1 MPVDYHL
8 HSQFSG
14 DSKTTLDAICSAAIA
29 RGLKEIAITDHMDYS
44 YPDIHPDHQ
53 IADIDHYINTIAQY
67 QQKYA
72 GQLTIRTGIEI
83 GMEPHHLE
91 ACDRFLQQY
100 PFDFVIGSIHEC
112 QGLPAS
118 KAVFFE
124 HRTKAQAYETYYAT
138 ILECIQHFDN
148 FDVIGHLDYCKR
160 YYPGDYMPGD
170 HLIAQPLIEE
180 ILRTLIAKGKGIEV
194 NTSGFRHTSHMCMPH
209 YDILALY
216 RQLGGTRITI
226 GSDSHRD
233 EFVGFHADDAAAQLK
248 QLGFTHISTFEKR
261 VELPVAL

>member
-1 MPVDYHL
+1 MLFHQDEFL
-8 HSQFSG
+8 H
-14 DSKTTLDAICSAAIA
+14 
-29 RGLKEIAITDHMDYS
+29 
-44 YPDIHPDHQ
+44 
-53 IADIDHYINTIAQY
+53 
-67 QQKYA
+67 
-72 GQLTIRTGIEI
+72 
-83 GMEPHHLE
+83 
-91 ACDRFLQQY
+91 CDRFLQQY

-124 HRTKAQAYETYYAT
+124 HRTKTQAYETYYAT

-233 EFVGFHADDAAAQLK
+233 EFVGFHADDAATQLK